1 MERIK
6 PSLLLW
12 EIFKSNVAIL
22 DPYRVQYPKRKIYSF
37 VAPAGKSRGDRVY
50 ASEDILNSISNMK
63 YVNTT
68 FNSAHKIMTFDLVRG
83 REIGPGYWKMNSSLI
98 NDPTYARE
106 IEDVY
111 HEINALNINNPK
123 NWWDLFIIMVQEVT
137 LDYSQRKAKVK
148 KKIKRVHNW

>member
-83 REIGPGYWKMNSSLI
+83 REMAIF
-98 NDPTYARE
+98 T
-106 IEDVY
+106 
-111 HEINALNINNPK
+111 
-123 NWWDLFIIMVQEVT
+123 
-137 LDYSQRKAKVK
+137 RK
-148 KKIKRVHNW
+148 